1 MPGIFG
7 PQLHAAVAEGCEEGH
22 RRQAISHKYAHLLLT
37 KPRSREEWL
46 DAGLSQSSVL
56 GGLTIGVC
64 GWFSIFFF
72 NDSNEYPSRVPNQD
86 HGVEIDF
93 HQ

>member
-22 RRQAISHKYAHLLLT
+22 RQQAGSHKYAHLLLT

-46 DAGLSQSSVL
+46 DAGLSQSSEV
-56 GGLTIGVC
+56 GGLTIGVG
-64 GWFSIFFF
+64 GWFSLFFS
-72 NDSNEYPSRVPNQD
+72 NDSNEYPSRVANRD
-86 HGVEIDF
+86 HGV
-93 HQ
+93 